1 VADLLFRGRGAEV
14 GSRAPAWRVRACGAL
29 LGVAAV
35 EVARTLD
42 LWNTA
47 GVQVTTAHGVALLA
61 GWLLAP
67 SVLGAWLWVALAA
80 LSALLLA
87 ATYTPLVVPLVPR
100 FLRADPPPA
109 AGTVD
114 AVVVLSGSVTTGGLV
129 REQAIDRLLS
139 GLALAVEGR
148 VPAVALS
155 VVADEDDPHPVSS
168 EADQRRLA
176 ALVAPGTTVR
186 FVRNVHSTRDEALA
200 FAAMARTH
208 GWRRVAL
215 VTSPMHSRRACAT
228 VERAGLAVV
237 CRPAA
242 PRTYDPNRLD
252 RPFNRRMAFQDV
264 LYETLATGL
273 YRLRGWI

>member
-1 VADLLFRGRGAEV
+1 
-14 GSRAPAWRVRACGAL
+14 
-29 LGVAAV
+29 V

-47 GVQVTTAHGVALLA
+47 GVTVSWAHGVAILA

-67 SVLGAWLWVALAA
+67 SVVGALLWAPLAA
-80 LSALLLA
+80 LVAGLLA
-87 ATYTPLVVPLVPR
+87 ASYTPLVVPLVPR
-100 FLRADPPPA
+100 FVRTDALPL
-109 AGTVD
+109 AGGVD
-114 AVVVLSGSVTTGGLV
+114 AVVVLSGSVTTHGRV
-129 REQAIDRLLS
+129 REQGIDRLLS
-139 GLALAVEGR
+139 GLELALDQGI
-148 VPAVALS
+148 PTLGLS
-155 VVADEDDPHPVSS
+155 VVTDERAERAVSS

-176 ALVAPGTTVR
+176 ARFAPGVTVR

-200 FAAMARTH
+200 FAALARTH

-242 PRTYDPNRLD
+242 ARVYAPERLD
-252 RPFNRRMAFQDV
+252 EVFNRRMAFQDV
-264 LYETLATGL
+264 LYESLAAAL
-273 YRLRGWI
+273 YRVRGWI

>member
-1 VADLLFRGRGAEV
+1 MADLLFRGRGAEV
-14 GSRAPAWRVRACGAL
+14 GTRAPVWRVRGCGAL

-47 GVQVTTAHGVALLA
+47 GVEVATAHGVALLA

-67 SVLGAWLWVALAA
+67 SVLGAWLWVALAG
-80 LSALLLA
+80 LSALLLV

-100 FLRADPPPA
+100 FIRADPPTA
-109 AGTVD
+109 AGPVD
-114 AVVVLSGSVTTGGLV
+114 AVVVLSASVNTAGLV
-129 REQAIDRLLS
+129 RDQGIDRLLT
-139 GLALAVEGR
+139 GLALAAQGR
-148 VPAVALS
+148 IPTVALS
-155 VVADEDDPHPVSS
+155 VVAHEGDARPVSS

-176 ALVAPGTTVR
+176 ALMAPGSTVR

-228 VERAGLAVV
+228 IERAGLAVV

-242 PRTYDPNRLD
+242 PRTYDANRLD
-252 RPFNRRMAFQDV
+252 QPFNRRMAFQDV
-264 LYETLATGL
+264 LYETMASAL
-273 YRLRGWI
+273 YRLRGWL